1 VSLRLV
7 KYYFGTREKLLLSVM
22 RQLAA
27 QFSGRVMAP
36 IKRIKETEDP
46 ASPRDV
52 IASWPMRCRR

>member
-1 VSLRLV
+1 
-7 KYYFGTREKLLLSVM
+7 M

-52 IASWPMRCRR
+52 IAASRPMRCRR